1 MDLVV
6 RLLGESA
13 SYTATMAR
21 GTADAGKL
29 DQRLETLTTTMQRQA
44 LASQASARERQVLAI
59 ADQGA
64 SASAAEYA
72 LSIARQ
78 LDQEEQLAQ
87 AEQRL
92 ATQRRLTAAENQ
104 EWISK
109 AIQASHQEARA
120 YSEVAI
126 VQRLKEAATRGATQA
141 QLDEIATA
149 YQVTQRNNQLAA
161 AYRSRAEAARAAGN
175 ASNQAAGGFRN
186 STFAVQ
192 ALAFG
197 VQDAAQVYGTTGLAG
212 AISASANNMIFFLSL
227 INPTLGTLGA
237 LVVAGGQFAAILGPM
252 ALGLQNNAERTK
264 QLVEEQKR
272 QLEIQ
277 QRLNDMIRQ
286 GDRASEAVK
295 DAEGA
300 KGLREQRE
308 STLRDNRQ
316 EQQQIQDQVARQR
329 ALRAQLQQNVRD
341 TESNQTGFGIAANT
355 LGLTQRSTFLAQIKA
370 LNETILEQEN
380 RRAELQQQELLLQR
394 QVNEAK
400 EKETRLTVQQNDEE
414 FKRRSQERNQAFAEQ
429 QAKEAKDRQEAQ
441 QREFEQYQRERA
453 EALKQANAL
462 VPEAQRDQMSDID
475 AKRHKIAEEY
485 AERMRRIDEWKRKQL
500 LTDQEVFAAQTAA
513 YQSAQAQQAKIT
525 QEEAERKKAAEK
537 TAQKEREDQEKKLK
551 ATTSENRGVA
561 TNSQEAL
568 KAVWDAT
575 DGGKNGAQE
584 AILQATQANGKK
596 IDYLVQIYRE
606 SIKVIEKLGTVK
618 SK

>member
-1 MDLVV
+1 MDPNEKDFTI
-6 RLLGESA
+6 GGKSW
-13 SYTATMAR
+13 SY
-21 GTADAGKL
+21 
-29 DQRLETLTTTMQRQA
+29 
-44 LASQASARERQVLAI
+44 
-59 ADQGA
+59 
-64 SASAAEYA
+64 
-72 LSIARQ
+72 
-78 LDQEEQLAQ
+78 
-87 AEQRL
+87 
-92 ATQRRLTAAENQ
+92 
-104 EWISK
+104 
-109 AIQASHQEARA
+109 
-120 YSEVAI
+120 
-126 VQRLKEAATRGATQA
+126 
-141 QLDEIATA
+141 
-149 YQVTQRNNQLAA
+149 
-161 AYRSRAEAARAAGN
+161 
-175 ASNQAAGGFRN
+175 
-186 STFAVQ
+186 
-192 ALAFG
+192 
-197 VQDAAQVYGTTGLAG
+197 
-212 AISASANNMIFFLSL
+212 
-227 INPTLGTLGA
+227 
-237 LVVAGGQFAAILGPM
+237 
-252 ALGLQNNAERTK
+252 
-264 QLVEEQKR
+264 
-272 QLEIQ
+272 
-277 QRLNDMIRQ
+277 
-286 GDRASEAVK
+286 
-295 DAEGA
+295 
-300 KGLREQRE
+300 
-308 STLRDNRQ
+308 
-316 EQQQIQDQVARQR
+316 
-329 ALRAQLQQNVRD
+329 
-341 TESNQTGFGIAANT
+341 
-355 LGLTQRSTFLAQIKA
+355 
-370 LNETILEQEN
+370 
-380 RRAELQQQELLLQR
+380 
-394 QVNEAK
+394 
-400 EKETRLTVQQNDEE
+400 EE